1 MEEEI
6 IKFKWELEKEYKYF
20 KSIDELV
27 KELRNGKVDEDNEL
41 SDDFIINE
49 SYNLGEWEY
58 ITNKT

>member
-1 MEEEI
+1 MKEEI

-58 ITNKT
+58 ITK